1 MVKRKGSP
9 LPRVA
14 GGGNTSKQDAKFDAM
29 QKQLDML
36 KKENAE
42 LKRKVEGGGTSESGS
57 WVQSAKTKKK
67 KKQEPEGV
75 GPVPGTA
82 APAQKPKEDALLAD
96 GWSVPI
102 LADAESVKGDVP
114 GVFLASEKRVRECMS
129 ELRHVKVALAALC
142 PKQMSDKDVK
152 MNVPVTDM
160 NGRFTSRPRF
170 LVQFGP
176 APVTYDV
183 QMQMIVPRNKTS
195 VIVMRCAKKWAGDI
209 KWGAAT
215 ANPIPAAKGW
225 LKQRADIVAIDCFH
239 PTTFVTHGGLHVM
252 QIMAR
257 IPEEHLAT
265 ALRHSGGD
273 GVFCREIFT
282 SDADKEKHKI
292 VWLDPDCSLEA
303 ALRQSKRV
311 EGSVGLIANDRG
323 LGVRVVKEQHKFA
336 VATLQGDAAAQ
347 VLDHSL
353 FEASGVP
360 VWWTQDTLE
369 ECLMEWGWEA
379 KGVSRG
385 YVKNGRRVWILKA
398 KDSPSGAYMQTDEGL
413 VTVQCAKKLPPR
425 GPVAT
430 NRWRRGSGPVAEV
443 SWSQVWTEKPTK
455 PAVAAAPVFAPSAT
469 ASPSAAMTVQAP
481 SQATFVPGTPQAAN
495 TAAPGTPVGA
505 SAAPAPVDIAALI
518 AQALAPHM
526 SVVTS
531 LEQHLVSLLDRVG
544 HLENAG
550 GEGLAEAKRRRR
562 EEELELDR

>member
-1 MVKRKGSP
+1 M
-9 LPRVA
+9 
-14 GGGNTSKQDAKFDAM
+14 
-29 QKQLDML
+29 
-36 KKENAE
+36 
-42 LKRKVEGGGTSESGS
+42 
-57 WVQSAKTKKK
+57 
-67 KKQEPEGV
+67 
-75 GPVPGTA
+75 
-82 APAQKPKEDALLAD
+82 
-96 GWSVPI
+96 
-102 LADAESVKGDVP
+102 
-114 GVFLASEKRVRECMS
+114 
-129 ELRHVKVALAALC
+129 HKVA
-142 PKQMSDKDVK
+142 
-152 MNVPVTDM
+152 
-160 NGRFTSRPRF
+160 
-170 LVQFGP
+170 
-176 APVTYDV
+176 
-183 QMQMIVPRNKTS
+183 PRNKTE
-195 VIVMRCAKKWAGDI
+195 VVVMRCAKKWAGDI
-209 KWGAAT
+209 KWEAAT
-215 ANPIPAAKGW
+215 GNPNPAALGW
-225 LKQRADIVAIDCFH
+225 LKQRAGIVAIDCFR
-239 PTTFVTHGGLHVM
+239 PTKFVTHGGLHVL

-257 IPEEHLAT
+257 IPKEHLAIG
-265 ALRHSGGD
+265 LCQSGED

-282 SDADKEKHKI
+282 SEADKEKQQI

-323 LGVRVVKEQHKFA
+323 LGVRVVKEQDKNA
-336 VATLQGDAAAQ
+336 VATLQGNAAAQ

-398 KDSPSGAYMQTDEGL
+398 KDSPSGAYMQTNEGL
-413 VTVQCAKKLPPR
+413 VAVQSAKKLTPR

-455 PAVAAAPVFAPSAT
+455 PAGAVAPVVAPSAT
-469 ASPSAAMTVQAP
+469 APPSAAMTVQAP
-481 SQATFVPGTPQAAN
+481 SQANFVPGTPQAAN

-505 SAAPAPVDIAALI
+505 SAAPAPMDIAALI